1 MNFKGLTFGVPK
13 EILADEKR
21 VAAIPDT
28 VKKLTSENATV
39 LIEKGAGI
47 GSYFSDDEYRTAGA
61 EIIENVEDIFKR
73 ADILL
78 KVKEPHFNEEI
89 GKHEVDMMKEGQ
101 YLISFIHPAN
111 PGNHS
116 MVKAL
121 ADKGVITLT
130 LDSIPRISRAQS
142 MDALTSMSIVA
153 GYKGV
158 LMAAHKLPRFMP
170 IMGTASGVLQ
180 PSNVLVIGAGVA
192 GLQAI
197 ATAKSLGAVV
207 YGFDIRHDACQQIK
221 SLGARLI
228 EFNVPQELA
237 VGEGGYAKKL
247 PDEWLNKEREI
258 LHDHVKKADIII
270 LSALIPGKLAPILVT
285 DEMVQSMKS
294 GSVIVDIAVD
304 QGGNCAV
311 TEAGKIKEKYNVNIM
326 GIQNIPGTVPMS
338 STWMFANNIYNFVKN
353 LIQEGTLSFDMEDE
367 IIAHCLV
374 TRGGKIVHVGAREA
388 MGI

>member
-1 MNFKGLTFGVPK
+1 MSKIF
-13 EILADEKR
+13 
-21 VAAIPDT
+21 
-28 VKKLTSENATV
+28 
-39 LIEKGAGI
+39 
-47 GSYFSDDEYRTAGA
+47 
-61 EIIENVEDIFKR
+61 FKR

-78 KVKEPHFNEEI
+78 KVKEPHFNEKI
-89 GKHEVDMMKEGQ
+89 GKHEVDMMKGGQ

-121 ADKGVITLT
+121 ADKGVNTLT

-338 STWMFANNIYNFVKN
+338 STWMFANNIYNFIKN

-367 IIAHCLV
+367 IITHCLV